1 MKLQYEHK
9 VVSSFLLFL
18 EHELGKRGSAYT
30 NHTSDFYPISDKY
43 LNKETMTTAYYTY
56 AAPFKQ
62 FVFDDSIK
70 YSKNGKTRGPQI
82 PSGIY
87 VGDEYLTPGTGSLMS
102 IDYTKGQLYFSSD
115 YPSQKNTLPR
125 ASYAVKDFNIYLTNE
140 PEHKLLFETQ
150 FKVAPKVSQA
160 PTGLAEDIQTYP
172 ALYVKNL
179 DSNNEIVSLGS
190 RVADTNTYIRV
201 VALCD
206 SAYLLDGLCSLTKD
220 FARRKMPILDGN
232 EQPFGPLGYTGQEP
246 FSYKN
251 TVSGKFESE
260 DNHLLIHDV
269 NISKRSQNQTDFK
282 NLNAEVFVG
291 FIDFTL
297 KNLRNLD

>member
-9 VVSSFLLFL
+9 VISSFLLFL
-18 EHELGKRGSAYT
+18 EHELGKRGQAYT
-30 NHTSDFYPISDKY
+30 NHTSDFYPISGGHQ
-43 LNKETMTTAYYTY
+43 NYYTY

-70 YSKNGKTRGPQI
+70 YSNNGNTRAPQI
-82 PSGIY
+82 PSGVY
-87 VGDEYLTPGTGSLMS
+87 VNNEYLIPGNGDLVS

-115 YPSQKNTLPR
+115 YPSQNNTLPR

-150 FKVAPKVSQA
+150 FKISPKVSQN

-179 DSNNEIVSLGS
+179 DSNNENISFGLRTV
-190 RVADTNTYIRV
+190 DTSMYIRV
-201 VALCD
+201 IALCD
-206 SAYLLDGLCSLTKD
+206 SAYLLDAACSLMKD
-220 FARRKMPILDGN
+220 FGRRKVPILEGA

-246 FSYKN
+246 FSYEN

-260 DNHLLIHDV
+260 DDHLLIHDV
-269 NISKRSQNQTDFK
+269 NVSKRSQNQTDFK
-282 NLNAEVFVG
+282 NLNSEVFVG

-297 KNLRNLD
+297 KNIRDLD